1 MFPETTDEKFFKTLM
16 NILDLSAKDNAY
28 KFAFAKFLLEYCN
41 SHNETETHVDF
52 STIAKYFLEYYWLQ
66 ECKYKLRQAHQVSK
80 KPEIIKIIQR
90 EFPKS
95 YYPQSFQK
103 IMEIEPEK
111 IQRCIEKIKKKC
123 FHNVTW
129 RFQKIKY
136 GRTNKEIRI
145 FFDYKYD
152 RIIHENKKFI
162 DLDYGINLNPK
173 AMSFFK
179 RYNLALNK
187 AVILEWTRFSEI
199 LNGDVPKLIPK
210 IEGKLTKRISLTK
223 FRRMLEPFQ
232 KRCFYCNN
240 KLSSAPRQTH
250 VEHVIPFDF
259 IAEDNIWNFV
269 LACQGCNLMKL
280 GSLPPKKFLDKLIKR
295 NKICGGRIPDL
306 KKSLE
311 ILGAGWEKSINDNYV
326 NAKSHGYAVLS
337 SIP

>member
-1 MFPETTDEKFFKTLM
+1 M

-28 KFAFAKFLLEYCN
+28 KFAFAKFLSEYCN

-162 DLDYGINLNPK
+162 DLDNGINLNPK

-179 RYNLALNK
+179 RYNPVLNK
-187 AVILEWTRFSEI
+187 AVILEWVRFLEI
-199 LNGDVPKLIPK
+199 LNKDVPKLIPK
-210 IEGKLTKRISLTK
+210 TEGTLTKRIDLGN
-223 FRRMLEPFQ
+223 FRIALKKQ

-240 KLSSAPRQTH
+240 KLSPVPRQTH

-311 ILGAGWEKSINDNYV
+311 ILGTGSPICN
-326 NAKSHGYAVLS
+326 S
-337 SIP
+337 